1 MQVTP
6 SCEAGQV
13 GHQLYGGD
21 VSLAGL
27 EEPSGLA
34 VRPLNRGQE
43 LDTLENRVCAGLAFD
58 AELQLHRRIG
68 LGPRPR
74 IKVKHA
80 LACHG
85 LILRNG
91 ERATI
96 SRLTQ
101 LSDIPSEAS
110 AVWNDGELDG
120 SAIPKGL
127 CPPAQQPS
135 PRGYPGLASVRVW
148 DSALEFPKGN
158 AASPDI
164 SHLTPRRSAAKPQPR
179 PNRA

>member
-101 LSDIPSEAS
+101 R
-110 AVWNDGELDG
+110 AVEPHKPL
-120 SAIPKGL
+120 
-127 CPPAQQPS
+127 
-135 PRGYPGLASVRVW
+135 
-148 DSALEFPKGN
+148 
-158 AASPDI
+158 
-164 SHLTPRRSAAKPQPR
+164 RSATHFRDADADASQFFG
-179 PNRA
+179 